1 MLKVKK
7 EYLKRN
13 YFLWMR
19 NGLIKENKEGTFN
32 VKFLRHVIFSYD
44 SSFGDFLEL
53 YHFMISVI
61 ALVE

>member
-1 MLKVKK
+1 
-7 EYLKRN
+7 
-13 YFLWMR
+13 MR

-61 ALVE
+61 ALLE